1 MPKATCLKCS
11 NTATI
16 AMLCGK
22 CYRNSQTEVPVAHRP
37 EPRVTKIPTAA
48 GPAVSYETPPAGVQQ
63 TRCEAPGCETFVSQQ
78 PTGRRKRF
86 CSARCRVRFNAAKD

>member
-22 CYRNSQTEVPVAHRP
+22 CYRNSQTEVPVTHRP
-37 EPRVTKIPTAA
+37 EPRYETPR
-48 GPAVSYETPPAGVQQ
+48 PAVSYETPSIETQQ
-63 TRCEAPGCETFVSQQ
+63 TPCEGPGCGTFVTQQ